1 LIGQKSSKVE
11 MARSLFGIPED
22 TDIDEEA
29 MKEERRVAI

>member
-1 LIGQKSSKVE
+1 